1 MITPDLQS
9 ELFIQDT
16 LEANFDPPHDSE
28 KEEWELVLSRMKAAI
43 LEKKF
48 LKARHLMYSLEFKII
63 DSNIKSYNEGFQHG
77 SVPLP
82 F

>member
-9 ELFIQDT
+9 ELFIQET
-16 LEANFDPPHDSE
+16 FEAKFDPPPDSE
-28 KEEWELVLSRMKAAI
+28 KEEWELVLSKMKAAI

-63 DSNIKSYNEGFQHG
+63 DSNIKSYNEGFRHG